1 MQSLLPRRTGTSLAA
16 TLFLML
22 VSIGLGL
29 QVQAATQQP
38 VESAAVDFAR
48 DIRPILSDQCFHCH
62 GPDPNTREAGLRLD
76 TEAGLFDGGL
86 VVVPGNPD
94 ESELFQRI
102 SSDDEELRMPPAS
115 SHKSLTDQQVKII
128 HEWIAGGAEYQGHWS
143 FEPIDSPRDELPASA
158 GKDASAVVDY
168 LIDQQLDKHQL
179 EANDR
184 ADPRTL
190 IRRLHLDL
198 TGLPPSPE
206 VLQQFLAD
214 PSPEAY
220 RDQVAQLL
228 ESPHFGE
235 QMAMKWLDLV
245 RYADTVG
252 YHGDQDVSVSPYRD
266 YVIESFNS
274 NKPFDQFTM
283 EQLAGDLLPEPDQEQ
298 KIASGYNRLGM
309 MSAEGGVQPKEYLA
323 KYIAERVRNVS
334 GTWMGITMGC
344 CECHDHKYDPIST
357 REFYQMEAFFA
368 DIKERGLYA
377 GANRDGRWGPTMMV
391 PTASQTMR
399 LQEIEF
405 QLKQAREKLAASTP
419 ELLQAQT
426 EWERGQVKWD
436 VLRPENVASSNQA
449 TLTVEETNSIVVSG
463 EKPATDNYTLQFSQ
477 IPSGTT
483 AIRLEVLPHPSL
495 PKKGPGRAGNGNFV
509 LSEIKLNLVRGEERV
524 PVELARAVATFEQS
538 EGIGDN
544 PYGRWVVEA
553 AIDDDVKGEQWGWA
567 IAGGTGKPQAAA
579 FMLAGPITLAPNEQL
594 EIQLLQRHQNPHHTL
609 GHFRLSATVGEVVGD
624 QPLVI
629 PDQIQSLIAIKPDQ
643 RTAEQQQEVT
653 DYFRSQTPLLEP
665 VRATIKAGEK
675 MLRELEAQVTTTLV
689 TESVA
694 PREIRVL
701 GRGNWMDDTG
711 EIVQPGFPQAVNV
724 AYQAEN
730 SKQRL
735 TRLDLAKWLVSGN
748 NPLTARVFANR
759 LWSQFFGRGLARN
772 LDDFGAQGAPP
783 THPRLLDYL
792 ARQFIDSGWN
802 VKQLVQT
809 IVLSEA
815 YQRSSVATES
825 IEKLD
830 PENLWFARQNQFRLP
845 AETVRDNALAISGLL
860 VDRIGGKSVKPYQ
873 PAGYYAYLNFPPR
886 KYQADRGNALY
897 RRGLYVHWQRQY
909 LHPSLLAFDAPNREE
924 CTAQRPISN
933 TPLQSLVLLNDPTYV
948 EAARAFGERIIK
960 SDSEFEARVNFA
972 YRVALSRLAT
982 PDEIDIL
989 KSLYQRALKMYQD
1002 DPQLAVQALAVGEYA
1017 ADPGVDQ
1024 SELAAWSTLG
1034 RAILNLHETITR
1046 Y

>member
-1 MQSLLPRRTGTSLAA
+1 MRSLLLRRTGTSLAA
-16 TLFLML
+16 SIFLML
-22 VSIGLGL
+22 VAPALGSRA
-29 QVQAATQQP
+29 QAATQQSA
-38 VESAAVDFAR
+38 ESAAISFAR
-48 DIRPILSDQCFHCH
+48 DVRPILSDQCFHCH

-76 TEAGLFDGGL
+76 TEAGLLGGGL

-94 ESELFQRI
+94 ESELYQRI
-102 SSDDEELRMPPAS
+102 SSEDKELRMPPGT
-115 SHKSLTDQQVKII
+115 SHKSLTVQQVRII
-128 HEWIAGGAEYQGHWS
+128 HDWINGGAEYQGHWS
-143 FEPIDSPRDELPASA
+143 FEPIDSRRDELPASVR
-158 GKDASAVVDY
+158 KDSSAVVDY
-168 LIDQQLDKHQL
+168 LIDQQLEEHHL

-214 PSPEAY
+214 PSPQAY

-235 QMAMKWLDLV
+235 RMAMKWLDLV

-252 YHGDQDVSVSPYRD
+252 YHGDQDVSISPYRD
-266 YVIESFNS
+266 YVIESFNA

-283 EQLAGDLLPEPDQEQ
+283 EQLAGDLLPEPDREQ

-391 PTASQTMR
+391 PTPSQASQLR
-399 LQEIEF
+399 EVKDQLQ
-405 QLKQAREKLAASTP
+405 QARNELTASTP
-419 ELLQAQT
+419 ELQQAQS

-436 VLRPENVASSNQA
+436 VLRPESAASSSQA
-449 TLTVEETNSIVVSG
+449 TLTVEETGSILVSG
-463 EKPATDNYTLQFSQ
+463 EKPATDVYSVQFSQ

-483 AIRLEVLPHPSL
+483 AIRLEALTHSSL
-495 PKKGPGRAGNGNFV
+495 PKQGPGRAGNGNFV
-509 LSEIKLNLVRGEERV
+509 LSEFKLNLVRGEERI
-524 PVELARAVATFEQS
+524 PVKLDRAVATFEQS
-538 EGIGDN
+538 ESIGDN

-553 AIDDDVKGEQWGWA
+553 AIDNDAQGEQWGWA
-567 IAGGTGKPQAAA
+567 IAGGTGKPQTAA
-579 FMLAGPITLAPNEQL
+579 FMLSMPLKLESNERL
-594 EIQLLQRHQNPHHTL
+594 EIQLLQQLQNPHHTL
-609 GHFRLSATVGEVVGD
+609 GHFRLSATTGELAAE

-629 PDQIQSLIAIKPDQ
+629 PDQIQNWIAIEPEQ
-643 RTAEQQQEVT
+643 RTEEQQQEVT

-665 VRATIKAGEK
+665 VRARIKAGEK
-675 MLRELEAQVTTTLV
+675 TLRELEAQVTTTLV

-711 EIVQPGFPQAVNV
+711 EIVQPGFPQAFNV
-724 AYQAEN
+724 AYSQED
-730 SKQRL
+730 SEQRL
-735 TRLDLAKWLVSGN
+735 TRMDLAKWLVSGN

-772 LDDFGAQGAPP
+772 LDDLGAQGAPP
-783 THPRLLDYL
+783 THPWLLDYL
-792 ARQFIDSGWN
+792 AQHFIESGWN
-802 VKQLVQT
+802 VKQLVRT
-809 IVLSEA
+809 IVLSDA

-873 PAGYYAYLNFPPR
+873 PPGYYAYLNFPPR
-886 KYQADRGNALY
+886 KYQADRGDALY

-960 SDSEFEARVNFA
+960 AEAEFEARVNFA
-972 YRVALSRLAT
+972 YRVALSRSAT
-982 PDEIDIL
+982 PAEIDVL

-1002 DPQLAVQALAVGEYA
+1002 DPQLAVQALGVGEHA
-1017 ADPGVDQ
+1017 ADPGLDQ
-1024 SELAAWSTLG
+1024 SELAAWATLG